1 MGNTNK
7 AKKVQKVR
15 NDVSAILGPTDSVNA
30 WSSLRISSSSS
41 CCSSSQPRRRRRRS
55 VQRERKP
62 AKANFV
68 CTTTKGKVVAYNA
81 HASIL
86 AQDLTLKAWRA

>member
-30 WSSLRISSSSS
+30 WSSLRISSSS
-41 CCSSSQPRRRRRRS
+41 CSSQPRRRRRQYT
-55 VQRERKP
+55 VRKP

-68 CTTTKGKVVAYNA
+68 RTTTKGKVVAYNA

>member
-30 WSSLRISSSSS
+30 WSSLRISSRS
-41 CCSSSQPRRRRRRS
+41 CCSSSQPRRRRRQYS
-55 VQRERKP
+55 E
-62 AKANFV
+62 KA
-68 CTTTKGKVVAYNA
+68 CKGQLRTTTTKGKVVAYNA
-81 HASIL
+81 HASVL